1 MSARCGMS
9 AETFAL
15 HSAVVANVIEAR
27 DMLEYEADKLLDA
40 RTMTKAERQ
49 RIGRRIHDARVKLR
63 TALYKLE
70 EIDGAQVG

>member
-1 MSARCGMS
+1 MS

>member
-1 MSARCGMS
+1 MS

-27 DMLEYEADKLLDA
+27 DMLEYEADKLLGA